1 MSEIVNRVA
10 NSPLVTLNLE
20 DYYQDGYRVIF
31 DLKEYLFQEL
41 VLKEVDFRQRLKEL
55 DWEKFR
61 NKYVAVTCTADA
73 IVPNW
78 AFMLVG
84 IYLEDYCKA
93 YVIGTLD
100 TLENFLFE
108 SALQKI
114 NPEDYTGKPVVVKGC
129 SKFPVPLY
137 AYGRIVSI
145 IQKRAKSIMYGEPC
159 STVPLFKSRK

>member
-145 IQKRAKSIMYGEPC
+145 IQKSAKSIMYGEPC